1 MKIVLR
7 EMINN
12 ENLSSQSLLLT
23 KELLENPNRLNQYLL
38 DNNNTLQK
46 L

>member
-1 MKIVLR
+1 MKTVLKD
-7 EMINN
+7 MINN
-12 ENLSSQSLLLT
+12 ENLSTQTVTMT

-38 DNNNTLQK
+38 DNGAGIQK